1 MKRFL
6 PLFIIPLLLCTTCED
21 KNTFL
26 IYGEL
31 TKKVLLIGVDGLSST
46 RLGEFNLP
54 NHDRLIRDG
63 LYEDGTTVNSRP
75 SYSGPGWSSMIT
87 GVWQNKHGVTDNSF
101 LGSNFEVYPPFNIL
115 LEQEIDNMQEDI
127 AKLRQAIDMGM
138 VKQDMGTARIAMLQ
152 KELRGSIK
160 QIGDEKIL
168 MDKQGLILAGADRAL
183 REMLTIFR
191 DDPIEGPL
199 QEASMGVWTKYYRKK
214 VKDS

>member
-1 MKRFL
+1 MNKWVSSLTDKARESFLAFCKQPASPIQIYLYSRFL
-6 PLFIIPLLLCTTCED
+6 GFKGTIVECDEWS
-21 KNTFL
+21 
-26 IYGEL
+26 
-31 TKKVLLIGVDGLSST
+31 KKKFKK
-46 RLGEFNLP
+46 RN
-54 NHDRLIRDG
+54 
-63 LYEDGTTVNSRP
+63 
-75 SYSGPGWSSMIT
+75 
-87 GVWQNKHGVTDNSF
+87 
-101 LGSNFEVYPPFNIL
+101 FNIL

-127 AKLRQAIDMGM
+127 KKLRQAIDMGM

-199 QEASMGVWTKYYRKK
+199 QEASMGVWTKILQEE
-214 VKDS
+214 S

>member
-1 MKRFL
+1 MNKWVSSLTDKDRESFLAFCKQTASPIQIYLYSRFL
-6 PLFIIPLLLCTTCED
+6 GFKGTIVECDEWS
-21 KNTFL
+21 
-26 IYGEL
+26 
-31 TKKVLLIGVDGLSST
+31 KKKFKK
-46 RLGEFNLP
+46 RN
-54 NHDRLIRDG
+54 
-63 LYEDGTTVNSRP
+63 
-75 SYSGPGWSSMIT
+75 
-87 GVWQNKHGVTDNSF
+87 
-101 LGSNFEVYPPFNIL
+101 FNIL

-183 REMLTIFR
+183 REMLSIFR

-199 QEASMGVWTKYYRKK
+199 QEASMGVWTKILQEE
-214 VKDS
+214 S

>member
-1 MKRFL
+1 MNKWVSSLTDKARESFLAFCKQTASPIQIYLYSRFL
-6 PLFIIPLLLCTTCED
+6 GFKGTIVECDEWS
-21 KNTFL
+21 
-26 IYGEL
+26 
-31 TKKVLLIGVDGLSST
+31 KKKFKK
-46 RLGEFNLP
+46 RN
-54 NHDRLIRDG
+54 
-63 LYEDGTTVNSRP
+63 
-75 SYSGPGWSSMIT
+75 
-87 GVWQNKHGVTDNSF
+87 
-101 LGSNFEVYPPFNIL
+101 FNIL

-160 QIGDEKIL
+160 QIGDEKVL

-199 QEASMGVWTKYYRKK
+199 QEASMGVWTKILQEE
-214 VKDS
+214 S

>member
-1 MKRFL
+1 MNKWVSSLTDKDRESFLAFCKQTASPIQIYLYSRFL
-6 PLFIIPLLLCTTCED
+6 GFKGTIVECDEWS
-21 KNTFL
+21 
-26 IYGEL
+26 
-31 TKKVLLIGVDGLSST
+31 KKKFKK
-46 RLGEFNLP
+46 RN
-54 NHDRLIRDG
+54 
-63 LYEDGTTVNSRP
+63 
-75 SYSGPGWSSMIT
+75 
-87 GVWQNKHGVTDNSF
+87 
-101 LGSNFEVYPPFNIL
+101 FNIL

-199 QEASMGVWTKYYRKK
+199 QEASMGGWTKILQEE
-214 VKDS
+214 S